1 MENSIFPKE
10 YPIHIVV
17 GGSIVGGA
25 GGSVRGNA
33 GALGGGWVWRS
44 PGNDHTR
51 FWDDWMHLDR
61 YPNFIAAAGGT
72 PTRTKP
78 YE

>member
-33 GALGGGWVWRS
+33 GALGGGDGCGDP
-44 PGNDHTR
+44 PGMTIQDS
-51 FWDDWMHLDR
+51 
-61 YPNFIAAAGGT
+61 GT
-72 PTRTKP
+72 IGCT
-78 YE
+78 